1 MHIIR
6 QDIMYIGEK
15 QDNQQ
20 GCIIHYLSHSHRQT
34 VEDKACVSWVV
45 VPVYQDVRVANTYI
59 GIASIAEPPKL

>member
-20 GCIIHYLSHSHRQT
+20 GSYVTS
-34 VEDKACVSWVV
+34 V
-45 VPVYQDVRVANTYI
+45 TYI
-59 GIASIAEPPKL
+59 ARRGKIKLASLGWWNLCIRMSVWQRAIMR